1 MGLCV
6 MRANSPIAF
15 EQSSLWVLPWHS
27 GSSSDGSIPPFPPCP
42 PRLLCSKVEPAPQTR
57 PTTSVLGNPVWKC
70 GGSRTRKVQEDLLGI
85 VGQAFDIRCQ
95 PHRGPGSQG
104 AKEQR
109 EDQLRRFGGAGVH
122 VARRGKERSEAGR
135 QRDELGERPSEISD
149 G

>member
-1 MGLCV
+1 MAAALMTKLPPV
-6 MRANSPIAF
+6 RFMRK
-15 EQSSLWVLPWHS
+15 L
-27 GSSSDGSIPPFPPCP
+27 
-42 PRLLCSKVEPAPQTR
+42 
-57 PTTSVLGNPVWKC
+57 
-70 GGSRTRKVQEDLLGI
+70 LLGLF
-85 VGQAFDIRCQ
+85 GEGDIRCQ

-122 VARRGKERSEAGR
+122 VARQGKERSEAGR